1 LPGPAGYSLAGY
13 RGDAPREGKR
23 GEVRGR
29 VGRRWGWSRGET
41 GRDSAVLKIF

>member
-23 GEVRGR
+23 GEVREEWGEDG
-29 VGRRWGWSRGET
+29 VGAGERQA
-41 GRDSAVLKIF
+41 GILQF